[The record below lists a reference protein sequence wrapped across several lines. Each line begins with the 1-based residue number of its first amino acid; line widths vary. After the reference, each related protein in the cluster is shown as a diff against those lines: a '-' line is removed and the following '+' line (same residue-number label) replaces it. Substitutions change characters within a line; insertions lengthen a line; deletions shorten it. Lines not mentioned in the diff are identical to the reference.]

1 MVQMRMV
8 LVMAEINRK
17 KFKIFSLSAN
27 RALAE
32 EIAKHMMVSLGE
44 CAISRFADGEIQVEI
59 GETVRGHHVF
69 VIQPTSRPVNE
80 NLMELLVMVDA
91 LKRASAKTINL
102 VVPYYGYSR
111 QDRKARARQPITA
124 KLVANLIEAAGATRM
139 MTMDLHASQIQGFFD
154 IPIDD
159 FRALPSMAKYFMD
172 KKLEDVVVVAPDHGG
187 ATRARNLADYLDAP
201 TAIIDKRR
209 PRPNV
214 AEVMGLIGDVEGK
227 TAIIIDDM
235 VDTAGSLQVGANAL
249 AQRGAKAVYAACTHP
264 ILSGSAIERL
274 ENSALIEL
282 VTTNTIC
289 LGEDKKSHKIKQLS
303 IGYLLAE
310 GIKHILNDQPVSDLF
325 KPMAGIKY

>member
-1 MVQMRMV
+1 
-8 LVMAEINRK
+8 MAEINRK

-32 EIAKHMMVSLGE
+32 EIAEYMKVPLGA
-44 CAISRFADGEIQVEI
+44 CTTSRFADGEIQVEI

-69 VIQPTSRPVNE
+69 VVQPTHTPVNE

-102 VVPYYGYSR
+102 IVPYYGYSR

-159 FRALPSMAKYFMD
+159 FRALPTMAKYFIEKD
-172 KKLEDVVVVAPDHGG
+172 LEDIVVVAPDHGG
-187 ATRARNLADYLDAP
+187 ATRARKLAEYLETP
-201 TAIIDKRR
+201 IAIIDKRR
-209 PRPNV
+209 PKPNV
-214 AEVMGLIGDVEGK
+214 AEVMGLIGEVAGK

-235 VDTAGSLQVGANAL
+235 IDTAGTLQTAANAL
-249 AQRGAKAVYAACTHP
+249 AERGAKAVYAACTHP
-264 ILSGSAIERL
+264 ILSGSAVERIEK
-274 ENSALIEL
+274 SALVEL

-289 LGEDKKSHKIKQLS
+289 LGEDKKSDKIKQLC

-310 GIKHILNDQPVSDLF
+310 GIKHILNDEPVSDLF
-325 KPMAGIKY
+325 KPMAGLTE

>member
-1 MVQMRMV
+1 
-8 LVMAEINRK
+8 MAEINRK

-32 EIAKHMMVSLGE
+32 EIAEHMNVPLSE
-44 CAISRFADGEIQVEI
+44 CTTSRFADGEISVEI

-69 VIQPTSRPVNE
+69 VVQPTSTPVNE

-102 VVPYYGYSR
+102 IVPYYGYSR

-124 KLVANLIEAAGATRM
+124 KLVANLIEASGATRM

-159 FRALPSMAKYFMD
+159 FRALPTMAKYFIE
-172 KKLEDVVVVAPDHGG
+172 KGLEDVVVVSPDHGG
-187 ATRARNLADYLDAP
+187 ATRARRLAEYLDAP
-201 TAIIDKRR
+201 IAIIDKRR
-209 PRPNV
+209 PKPNV
-214 AEVMGLIGDVEGK
+214 AEVMGLIGEVEGK
-227 TAIIIDDM
+227 TAIIIDDII
-235 VDTAGSLQVGANAL
+235 DTAGTLQTAANAL
-249 AQRGAKAVYAACTHP
+249 AERGAKAVYAACTHP
-264 ILSGSAIERL
+264 ILSGPAVERV
-274 ENSALIEL
+274 NDSALVEL

-289 LGEDKKSHKIKQLS
+289 LGEDKQSPKIKQQS

-310 GIKHILNDQPVSDLF
+310 GIKHILHDQPVSDLF
-325 KPMAGIKY
+325 KPMAGIAE

>member
-1 MVQMRMV
+1 
-8 LVMAEINRK
+8 MAEINRK

-32 EIAKHMMVSLGE
+32 QIANCMNVPLSE
-44 CAISRFADGEIQVEI
+44 CTTSRFADGEISIDI

-69 VIQPTSRPVNE
+69 VIQPTSTPVNE

-102 VVPYYGYSR
+102 IVPYYGYSR

-124 KLVANLIEAAGATRM
+124 KLVANLIEASGATRM

-159 FRALPSMAKYFMD
+159 FRALPTMAKYF
-172 KKLEDVVVVAPDHGG
+172 LEKDLDDVVVVSPDHGG
-187 ATRARNLADYLDAP
+187 ATRARRLAEYLDAP
-201 TAIIDKRR
+201 IAIIDKRR
-209 PRPNV
+209 PKPNV
-214 AEVMGLIGDVEGK
+214 AEVMGLIGEVEGK
-227 TAIIIDDM
+227 TAIIIDDII
-235 VDTAGSLQVGANAL
+235 DTAGTLQIAANEL
-249 AQRGAKAVYAACTHP
+249 AKKGAKAVYAACTHP
-264 ILSGSAIERL
+264 ILSGPAIERI
-274 ENSALIEL
+274 NDSALVEL

-289 LGEDKKSHKIKQLS
+289 LGEDKKSDKIKQQC

-325 KPMAGIKY
+325 KPMAGITE